1 MFCIHCGKE
10 LDDRWIRCP
19 YCGME
24 VKNLANTRGITGN
37 KNENEEEVKE
47 NEVYKGDVSDE
58 IPSSCKEYKLL
69 GARRTG
75 RFSFEYIPT
84 YIQIDRD
91 NVHVITQRNKSI
103 ESQFNKNEIENITL
117 PILPIWKISDI
128 ICLIIFGVL
137 MIFSYGLG
145 IFAILLAVSMLVS
158 RHVKI
163 RLYTG
168 QEIKIP
174 ICQKAD
180 ASDFLRELNYPDE
193 EIEKNNAN
201 KISASKWS
209 SRERLRTW
217 ALLVI
222 AMAALYFGLSLWA
235 NNNHKSEIKKDLP
248 VKEVS
253 INTYDMDFEKLI
265 GISEEDIVNSDIAFD
280 KDESEY
286 KLYNGD
292 VYVECIEGE
301 VYIVDLKG
309 DSKKAPCFHGIR
321 IGMSMDEADAL
332 LTDTY
337 IADGNLENKINY
349 INLDSGVDVVL
360 TVDNGSILEIFAM
373 LLSEEE
379 LQEYKKEEEAEKKEK
394 EAEKVSEEVEKK
406 TEEEEQGYIFPD
418 SDKKYLTEDEVLS
431 VDVKKLRIA
440 RNEIFARHG
449 YIFKSEDLKEYFEN
463 TSWYK
468 GTVKAD
474 KFNSD
479 KVFND
484 FEKKNVELIKRVE
497 DEINGVADTKSFI
510 GIKGEYQCGS
520 DMEAGVISVKSIRNG
535 IVYMDIG
542 THEYPYLLENIEG
555 EIIDDHTVSYRGM
568 TFVWTDVA
576 SLYVIDVPAGFS
588 DVIWEGLDYLIADY
602 YHVS

>member
-10 LDDRWIRCP
+10 LDDGWIRCP

-24 VKNLANTRGITGN
+24 VKNLANTRGITSN
-37 KNENEEEVKE
+37 KNENKEEIKE
-47 NEVYKGDVSDE
+47 TEVYKRNVSDE

-91 NVHVITQRNKSI
+91 NVHVTTQKNKSI

-128 ICLIIFGVL
+128 IRLIIFGVL
-137 MIFSYGLG
+137 MLFSYGLG
-145 IFAILLAVSMLVS
+145 IFAVLLAVSMLVS

-168 QEIKIP
+168 QVIKIP

-201 KISASKWS
+201 KISESKWS

-217 ALLVI
+217 VLLVI
-222 AMAALYFGLSLWA
+222 AMATLYFGMSLWA
-235 NNNHKSEIKKDLP
+235 NNNHKSETKKDLS

-265 GISEEDIVNSDIAFD
+265 GISEEDIINSDIVFD
-280 KDESEY
+280 KDESGY

-292 VYVECIEGE
+292 VYVECINGKA
-301 VYIVDLKG
+301 YIVVLKG

-349 INLDSGVDVVL
+349 INLDSGVNVVL

-373 LLSEEE
+373 MLSEEE
-379 LQEYKKEEEAEKKEK
+379 LQEYKKEEEVEKKEK

-406 TEEEEQGYIFPD
+406 TEEEEQEYIFPD

-431 VDVKKLRIA
+431 VDVKKLKIA

-468 GTVKAD
+468 GTIKAD
-474 KFNSD
+474 EFNSD

-484 FEKKNVELIKRVE
+484 FEKKNVELIKKIE

-520 DMEAGVISVKSIRNG
+520 DMEAGVISVKSIRDG

-542 THEYPYLLENIEG
+542 THEYPYLLENVEG